1 MGCVFGKELN
11 AKKCA
16 VEREG
21 GGGERRREVEVRVA
35 KAEENEVCNGENE
48 KGNNND
54 VVEERRRREKRN
66 RSSKPNPR
74 LGNAPKHIH
83 GEQVAAG
90 WPSWLSAVA
99 GEAINGWTPR
109 RADTFEKL
117 DKVHMFLLLLLLSSW
132 LMSMIMCC
140 FFLCVSVRFRKWLL
154 FNVAIIRQNVI
165 MFLEVL
171 SLFDEMGF
179 CFMGF

>member
-16 VEREG
+16 VQREG
-21 GGGERRREVEVRVA
+21 GGGERRREVEVGVA

-117 DKVHMFLLLLLLSSW
+117 DKVHMFLLLLLSSW

-140 FFLCVSVRFRKWLL
+140 FLCVCQCS
-154 FNVAIIRQNVI
+154 I
-165 MFLEVL
+165 
-171 SLFDEMGF
+171 S
-179 CFMGF
+179 